1 MEIASSRAG
10 DPQRPPVSD
19 KHRKKVLLV
28 DRRTAPPPTMEE
40 ARPQVVALLQRE
52 LIDQKV
58 KELRTGAKIETFN
71 LDGSKPS
78 GAPAAPAAP
87 KP

>member
-1 MEIASSRAG
+1 
-10 DPQRPPVSD
+10 
-19 KHRKKVLLV
+19 
-28 DRRTAPPPTMEE
+28 MEE

-52 LIDQKV
+52 LLDQKV

-78 GAPAAPAAP
+78 AAPAAPA